1 MNRCL
6 LTLWA
11 SLLISGVN
19 LPAAEI
25 SRPPNVLFIMTDQQ
39 RWDCLG
45 ANGNA
50 LIQTPHLDRLAARSA
65 NFAHA
70 YVQSPVCVPSR
81 VSFFTGR
88 YAHAHKNR
96 VNYTPLDP
104 AETLLQARLKAAGYR
119 TAAVGKLHYFPPTV
133 EEARRTGFDVVELH
147 DGVSATDRWSDYVKW
162 RQLHD
167 PKKGTYYR
175 ALAKDIAPGKNPF
188 RAAIAAEFSD
198 TAWVGART
206 RHHLEELARTGQPF
220 FLHAS
225 FWKPHA
231 PFEVCAPY
239 DAQYDGVKIPLPE
252 QVSAADVRRLLPEP
266 LQKLALR
273 NGKSEAAVDREQVQW
288 IYRSYYGAVSHVDHE
303 IGEILATLERTGQAA
318 NTLIIFSTDHGDQL
332 LEHGIM
338 GKNCFFESSVHV
350 PLLVSLPGR
359 VQPGRY
365 AELVEA
371 VDVLPTLLELLG
383 LSEPREVQ
391 GRSFAPL
398 IAPMG
403 RRYEPRDAV
412 FSENI
417 IPEVI
422 TGGRLDLPFEKG
434 KGVDGVRHPDAKMVR
449 TARWK
454 YNYYPEGFAE
464 LYDLQT
470 DPGERVNLAGRAEA
484 HAVEAEMKDRLLRWL
499 TTASETD
506 QIAPRWRVYDPQK

>member
-1 MNRCL
+1 MSPHP
-6 LTLWA
+6 LWA

-19 LPAAEI
+19 LPAAEN

-119 TAAVGKLHYFPPTV
+119 TAVVGKLHYFPPTA

-162 RQLHD
+162 RQQHD
-167 PKKGTYYR
+167 PKKGT
-175 ALAKDIAPGKNPF
+175 
-188 RAAIAAEFSD
+188 
-198 TAWVGART
+198 
-206 RHHLEELARTGQPF
+206 
-220 FLHAS
+220 
-225 FWKPHA
+225 
-231 PFEVCAPY
+231 
-239 DAQYDGVKIPLPE
+239 
-252 QVSAADVRRLLPEP
+252 
-266 LQKLALR
+266 
-273 NGKSEAAVDREQVQW
+273 
-288 IYRSYYGAVSHVDHE
+288 
-303 IGEILATLERTGQAA
+303 
-318 NTLIIFSTDHGDQL
+318 
-332 LEHGIM
+332 
-338 GKNCFFESSVHV
+338 
-350 PLLVSLPGR
+350 
-359 VQPGRY
+359 
-365 AELVEA
+365 
-371 VDVLPTLLELLG
+371 
-383 LSEPREVQ
+383 
-391 GRSFAPL
+391 
-398 IAPMG
+398 
-403 RRYEPRDAV
+403 
-412 FSENI
+412 
-417 IPEVI
+417 
-422 TGGRLDLPFEKG
+422 
-434 KGVDGVRHPDAKMVR
+434 
-449 TARWK
+449 
-454 YNYYPEGFAE
+454 YYPEGFAE